1 MLLKAHYV
9 LPVTAPHIEDGA
21 LLVRDGLIADIGK
34 ADQLIEAYPEESV
47 RDFGLAAIM
56 PGFVDVHTHLEYS
69 AMRGLVDDLPYAQWK
84 LQLMKKEELLDE
96 ADWEDAAL
104 LGALE
109 CLRSGITTIA
119 DITESGASVP
129 AVAAAGLRAVIYRE
143 VSAMEKAQAAS
154 SMEVAIADIVRWREA
169 SNSDLVNIGIG
180 PHSAYS
186 CHPELFR
193 LVAQYAHETGVPVA
207 THLAGSR
214 EEYDFVKYGSSV
226 LATDYREDDDG
237 GVPWLPTGVSPV
249 RYVLQW
255 GLLSVPNV
263 LAVHCTQVD
272 DADIDILA
280 SNGVS
285 VAFCPRCN
293 AKLGMGVFQLRAMLA
308 KGIKIGIGTDSPA
321 SNNTMDMFDEMRIG
335 LLIQRASDPGQ
346 RFFDARTFVKLGTSS
361 AAEALGLSTRTGSLE
376 VGKSAD
382 VIAVDLSHS
391 HQAPIADPY
400 STLVHSANQDNVM
413 FTMVAGKT
421 LLDGGQS
428 VSLDVERIIAR
439 AEEIRTKLRG

>member
-9 LPVTAPHIEDGA
+9 LPVTAPHIENGA
-21 LLVRDGLIADIGK
+21 LLVRDGVIADVGK
-34 ADQLIEAYPEESV
+34 AEQLMNAYPEEPV

-84 LQLMKKEELLDE
+84 LQLMKKGKLLDQ

-104 LGALE
+104 LGVLE

-129 AVAAAGLRAVIYRE
+129 AVDEAGLRAVIYRE
-143 VSAMEKAQAAS
+143 VSAMEKAQVVRVLDAA
-154 SMEVAIADIVRWREA
+154 VADIARWSEA
-169 SNSDLVNIGIG
+169 SNSDLVSIGIG

-186 CHPELFR
+186 CHPDLYKR
-193 LVAQYAHETGVPVA
+193 VAQYAHDTGAPVA

-214 EEYDFVKYGSSV
+214 EEYDFVKYGSSA
-226 LATDYREDDDG
+226 LATDYREDGDG
-237 GVPWLPTGVSPV
+237 TVPWLPTGVSPV
-249 RYVLQW
+249 RYVQQW
-255 GLLSVPNV
+255 DLFSVPNV

-272 DADIDILA
+272 DADIDVLA
-280 SNGVS
+280 SHDVS

-293 AKLGMGVFQLRAMLA
+293 AKLGMGVLQLRAMLA

-346 RFFDARTFVKLGTSS
+346 RFFDARTFVQLGTSS
-361 AAEALGLSTRTGSLE
+361 AADALGLSDRTGSLE

-400 STLVHSANQDNVM
+400 STMVHSANQDNVM

-421 LLDGGQS
+421 LLDGGEP